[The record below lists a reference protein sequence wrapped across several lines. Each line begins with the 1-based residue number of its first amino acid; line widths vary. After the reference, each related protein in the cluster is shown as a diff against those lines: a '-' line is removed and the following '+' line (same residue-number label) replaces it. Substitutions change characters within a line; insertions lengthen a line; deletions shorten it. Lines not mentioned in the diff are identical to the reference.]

1 MRGKPLIVDVA
12 TPQLPVVA
20 EGLPEN
26 CPAAIAM
33 NAIAGLRSRKR
44 GAALE
49 QAIREAVFAELAEQ
63 GYTGLTID
71 AVAARAKTGK
81 ASIYRRWP
89 NKQDLVL
96 DAFLAR
102 LDAESERGT
111 FDNLPESV
119 TTRAAL
125 IALGRRI
132 VEFVDAAGEAMRA
145 ISCEANRD
153 AKAAGAMKER
163 MHEPTH
169 RAVVALLE
177 RGVRRSEV
185 SADVDLDLVA
195 QVLPAMLTHQ
205 MLLVG
210 RRVTGADI
218 TRIVDGVLIPS
229 LQAKPAAAKTASKP
243 ALKATEQPVDK
254 ALAKR

>member
-1 MRGKPLIVDVA
+1 MRSKPAVVDVE
-12 TPQLPVVA
+12 TPLLPA
-20 EGLPEN
+20 SDGLTQSKPTDRLPES

-49 QAIREAVFAELAEQ
+49 QAIREAVFVEITQQ
-63 GYTGLTID
+63 GYAGLTMD

-89 NKQDLVL
+89 NKLDLVL
-96 DAFLAR
+96 DALFAR
-102 LDAESERGT
+102 LDEESERAT
-111 FDNLPESV
+111 FDNLPENV

-132 VEFVDAAGEAMRA
+132 VEFVSVAGEAMRA
-145 ISCEANRD
+145 VSCEANRD
-153 AKAAGAMKER
+153 PKTAGAVKER
-163 MHEPTH
+163 LHEPTH
-169 RAVVALLE
+169 DAVVALLE
-177 RGVRRSEV
+177 RGARRGEV
-185 SADVDLDLVA
+185 SAGVDLDLIA

-210 RRVTGADI
+210 RAVTDADI
-218 TRIVDGVLIPS
+218 ERIVDGILLPLLANTTPS
-229 LQAKPAAAKTASKP
+229 GRPKPVAAGRLGAP
-243 ALKATEQPVDK
+243 
-254 ALAKR
+254 